1 MKDEQACSD
10 AEACTYLE
18 LTVNAIE
25 LDVFYV
31 SRIYAGS
38 SYLVW
43 PCLFAVWTVQRR
55 DTIEGLF
62 PSGGFEVIV
71 MGLLSTLTKV
81 NKNQD
86 PSLSDFMFWDVIY
99 SSYMFC
105 PTSSSAEP
113 NQ

>member
-10 AEACTYLE
+10 AEACTYIV

-25 LDVFYV
+25 LDEFYAL
-31 SRIYAGS
+31 RIYAGS
-38 SYLVW
+38 SYPVW
-43 PCLFAVWTVQRR
+43 PCWAAVWTVQRR

-62 PSGGFEVIV
+62 PSGGFEVIL
-71 MGLLSTLTKV
+71 MALLSTLTKV
-81 NKNQD
+81 NNDQD
-86 PSLSDFMFWDVIY
+86 LSVPDVMFRDVIY

-105 PTSSSAEP
+105 PTSSSAEA